1 MKVSLKWL
9 SEYVDVPADTK
20 AFCDRLDL
28 TGTGVEGVEKTGAAL
43 DGVVIGHVETCEPHP
58 DSDHMHVVTVDVG
71 AGEPVQIVCGAP
83 NIAAGIKVPV
93 ATVGAVLPGD
103 FKIKK
108 SKLRG
113 IASCGMCCSKRELG
127 MGADHEGIWV
137 LPEDAP
143 VGMPIAD
150 YAKLSDTVLDLEIT
164 PNRPDCL
171 SIVGFAREV
180 GAMYQR
186 DWTNPL
192 AEMAAKLAPAA
203 DGAPVDEAVSVTIDD
218 PTRCPRYTARV
229 IRGCKVGPSPDWM
242 VERLAAI
249 GQRSINNVVDVTNY
263 ILFLFGQ
270 PLHAFDLDKLAG
282 EDGRARVVIRAAE
295 DGERLT
301 TLDGEERVL
310 TSDMTVIATPE
321 QGAVALAGVMGGLD
335 TEVTDDTVNIL
346 LEAATFEAGRTS
358 RTSRNLGLISE
369 SSLRYERGVDD
380 HGIEARSAAAAALIV
395 EVAGGTVSA
404 ATGND
409 AAIVDAWPLVSEPRA
424 LRFRMPRFCAMMGA
438 DIPRDFVEDALARLG
453 CEVADAASDADALSV
468 VAPTFRPDLER
479 EIDLYEEVLRLWGM
493 DRIPATLPGG
503 PGRVGTRTRAE
514 HVMDA
519 INRTLR
525 ASGLNE
531 TMTYSFAEPGD
542 LERLRMPAE
551 GLGEPVELINPLN
564 ADQSVMRQ
572 SIIPGLLRS
581 VAYNQSRGVKNVQ
594 LYETGVVFYAHEGK
608 KQPKEKRKVAGVL
621 AGAMR
626 EAGWNDAPAAFDF
639 FDGKGVVESLAREL
653 ALPKLRFK
661 ALSADEAPHLQPG
674 RAAVVLS
681 GDAELGWV
689 GELHPLAVDAYQ
701 AEAPV
706 VAFEL
711 DVDALVK
718 AARPAR
724 DYVDVPTFPAVSMD
738 VAFVVDEAVT
748 CEKLMQCMS
757 SAGGKLLEDAR
768 LFDVYRDEERV
779 GAGKKSMAFALTYR
793 AADRTLTS
801 EEVDKAHERLVK
813 KVCAATGAEVRG

>member
-83 NIAAGIKVPV
+83 NIAADIKVPV

-180 GAMYQR
+180 GAMCQR

-301 TLDGEERVL
+301 TLDGEERAL

-404 ATGND
+404 AAGND
-409 AAIVDAWPLVSEPRA
+409 AGIVDAWPLVSEPRA